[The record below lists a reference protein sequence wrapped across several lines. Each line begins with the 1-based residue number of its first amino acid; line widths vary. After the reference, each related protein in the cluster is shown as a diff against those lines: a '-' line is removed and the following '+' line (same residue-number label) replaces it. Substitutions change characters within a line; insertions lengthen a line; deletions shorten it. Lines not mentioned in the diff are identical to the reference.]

1 MSREARSSFCRLSVN
16 EVTSCPCWELEWSKR
31 SCAGLGKHS
40 FASPVPEHLRNLQNW
55 LGCQKWVSLDLY
67 SLCRDKF
74 YGSANRKRFKTT
86 ALDQKCFSRSCFFL
100 PLSGSRC
107 WNIQQ
112 NSFSLFFFLTH
123 WVSQGQSAA
132 KKSQCFPPSE
142 KHPIATLNINWEKS
156 LICSLRLFWFFN
168 CFLFPRTWVS
178 STLEGHGSF
187 SVLWAWWEGLLC
199 FGKWSSSS
207 IYS

>member
-1 MSREARSSFCRLSVN
+1 MGRGEQLCQGDTDLVIPVPHIKPVSALGKGHTMSREAKSRFCRLSVN
-16 EVTSCPCWELEWSKR
+16 EVTSCPCWELEWSRR

-40 FASPVPEHLRNLQNW
+40 FASPAPEHLRNLQNW

-112 NSFSLFFFLTH
+112 NSFSLFFFD
-123 WVSQGQSAA
+123 
-132 KKSQCFPPSE
+132 
-142 KHPIATLNINWEKS
+142 TLS
-156 LICSLRLFWFFN
+156 FTRSICSKEI
-168 CFLFPRTWVS
+168 P
-178 STLEGHGSF
+178 
-187 SVLWAWWEGLLC
+187 VLSPLWKAPNRNI
-199 FGKWSSSS
+199 K
-207 IYS
+207 Y